1 MIFLVLFRLPFCV
14 VNVLMFVLSLQ
25 ERKACDKIRLRHKEG
40 QEDEMIEKIDEI
52 QEQLA
57 GAEKVLVGLGEEWK
71 WNRQGEDAKER
82 REELVRAYEKLYQML
97 QNKDYFI
104 VTLATDAL
112 IYETSLGSKAENVIS
127 TDKEEDAVSCP
138 SENAETL
145 AVMERLFPSKKRPED
160 TRWQRIVA
168 PCGNETWRQCS
179 AACTKDIWEPGEV
192 PNDICPHCGAP
203 LTGNTVEANPYI
215 EEGYLP
221 QWNRYT
227 QWLTRTLNRETLILE
242 LGAGF
247 GNPGVIR
254 FPFEKTAFFN
264 RKSHLCRVHAQFPQ
278 ITQELADRAVGIKEN
293 SVEWVNQIKNQI

>member
-1 MIFLVLFRLPFCV
+1 
-14 VNVLMFVLSLQ
+14 
-25 ERKACDKIRLRHKEG
+25 
-40 QEDEMIEKIDEI
+40 MIEKIDEI

-179 AACTKDIWEPGEV
+179 AACTMLRQKMRWACSVSARRGGRAMPT
-192 PNDICPHCGAP
+192 PPCMWPKP
-203 LTGNTVEANPYI
+203 SWL
-215 EEGYLP
+215 LP
-221 QWNRYT
+221 
-227 QWLTRTLNRETLILE
+227 
-242 LGAGF
+242 
-247 GNPGVIR
+247 
-254 FPFEKTAFFN
+254 
-264 RKSHLCRVHAQFPQ
+264 
-278 ITQELADRAVGIKEN
+278 
-293 SVEWVNQIKNQI
+293 

>member
-1 MIFLVLFRLPFCV
+1 
-14 VNVLMFVLSLQ
+14 
-25 ERKACDKIRLRHKEG
+25 
-40 QEDEMIEKIDEI
+40 MIEKIDEI

-254 FPFEKTAFFN
+254 FPF
-264 RKSHLCRVHAQFPQ
+264 
-278 ITQELADRAVGIKEN
+278 
-293 SVEWVNQIKNQI
+293 

>member
-1 MIFLVLFRLPFCV
+1 
-14 VNVLMFVLSLQ
+14 
-25 ERKACDKIRLRHKEG
+25 
-40 QEDEMIEKIDEI
+40 MIEKIDEI

-138 SENAETL
+138 SENVETL

-227 QWLTRTLNRETLILE
+227 QWLTRTLNRETLILD
-242 LGAGF
+242 LA
-247 GNPGVIR
+247 IR
-254 FPFEKTAFFN
+254 ESFV
-264 RKSHLCRVHAQFPQ
+264 SHLRRQHFLTANRISAVYMPNSHRSRRNWQIAQL
-278 ITQELADRAVGIKEN
+278 ELRRIRLSG
-293 SVEWVNQIKNQI
+293 